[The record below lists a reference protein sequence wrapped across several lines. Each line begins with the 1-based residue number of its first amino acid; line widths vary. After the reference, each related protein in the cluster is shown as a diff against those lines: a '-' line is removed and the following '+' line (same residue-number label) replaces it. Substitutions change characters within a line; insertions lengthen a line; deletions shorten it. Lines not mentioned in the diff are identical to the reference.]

1 MSEHYFAPSP
11 GAASRPGSVDLV
23 LPDLHLRLDT
33 DSGVFS
39 PGKVDLGTRVLLES
53 VPAPPATG
61 RLLDLGCGYGPVAL
75 AMAARA
81 PGARVLGVDVNA
93 RAVELAA
100 RNARTAGLDNAEVR
114 TGVAQR
120 LPVPDASVEVAHAR
134 WAYFFGRGCE
144 PGLREL
150 SRVMRRGGAAFIID
164 NDASRSTFGG
174 WFRRFLPRYDPADV
188 ERFWAAQGFSRE
200 PLDIRWRFERRAD
213 FEAVVRIEFPRHL
226 ADEIIAAHPGLE
238 VDYAV
243 NLWWRRY

>member
-53 VPAPPATG
+53 VPAPPGAG

-100 RNARTAGLDNAEVR
+100 RNARTAGLDNAEFLQ
-114 TGVAQR
+114 VA
-120 LPVPDASVEVAHAR
+120 AA
-134 WAYFFGRGCE
+134 
-144 PGLREL
+144 
-150 SRVMRRGGAAFIID
+150 GAAASPGPGPGPEQGPFDALWSNPPIRIGKPALHALLGCWLPRLAPGASAHLVVQRNLGAD
-164 NDASRSTFGG
+164 SLHRWLEEQGWPTARAASRAGY
-174 WFRRFLPRYDPADV
+174 RVLRVARP
-188 ERFWAAQGFSRE
+188 
-200 PLDIRWRFERRAD
+200 
-213 FEAVVRIEFPRHL
+213 
-226 ADEIIAAHPGLE
+226 
-238 VDYAV
+238 
-243 NLWWRRY
+243 